1 MFPLVL
7 ACPSPSL
14 PFPVT
19 PADPWDVFREDT
31 LQPALEWSLLGTLAL
46 LTVAVVGALML
57 GLFLSLPP
65 RDRATCAAPPL
76 VLSVVSFVFLQLG
89 APGGS
94 WWRSTGPLHDV
105 VLPLAGALAVLG
117 LIVLCR
123 AGVVTAPTRVR
134 GTG

>member
-1 MFPLVL
+1 MVPLVL

-46 LTVAVVGALML
+46 LSVAVVGALML
-57 GLFLSLPP
+57 GLFLSLPQ
-65 RDRATCAAPPL
+65 RDRAACAAPPL
-76 VLSVVSFVFLQLG
+76 VLSVVSFVSLQLG

-105 VLPLAGALAVLG
+105 VLPAAGALAVLG
-117 LIVLCR
+117 LIVLGR